1 MQRIVISGTRSDAI
15 DRQYVG
21 DLIWTHVS
29 TLKPDSKVRIM
40 HGDCKNGVD
49 ALADHLLRAWD
60 LGGLIDKYPADW
72 DRLGIRAGPR
82 RNEQMISL
90 CTPRTDVLIA
100 FPGEGNGTKGCI
112 RLALQAGLIIHSYP
126 V

>member
-21 DLIWTHVS
+21 DQLWCHMQMF
-29 TLKPDSKVRIM
+29 KPDSKVRLL

-49 ALADHLLRAWD
+49 ALADLLLRAWG
-60 LGGLIDKYPADW
+60 LGELIDKYPADW
-72 DRLGIRAGPR
+72 DRLGIRAGPL
-82 RNEQMISL
+82 RNEKMVSL

-100 FPGEGNGTKGCI
+100 FPGEGNGTKGCLK
-112 RLALQAGLIIHSYP
+112 LAIQAGLIIHSYP